1 MQLTIDLEQDL
12 YTAAERLARQEQ
24 SSVSTVINKLLR
36 RTVPDT
42 MPPTPSVSKLTNAEL
57 DYQIVPSKG
66 SRPFG
71 PEEVARLEE
80 EDDER

>member
-12 YTAAERLARQEQ
+12 YSAAERLARQEQ

-36 RTVPDT
+36 RVVPSAINSS
-42 MPPTPSVSKLTNAEL
+42 PPSPKLTNAEL
-57 DYQIVPSKG
+57 DYQLLPSKG

-71 PEEVARLEE
+71 PEDVARLEE
-80 EDDER
+80 DDFR

>member
-12 YTAAERLARQEQ
+12 YTTAERLARQEQ

-36 RTVPDT
+36 RAVPGS
-42 MPPTPSVSKLTNAEL
+42 PPSQPTSAKLTNAEL
-57 DYQIVPSKG
+57 EYQVLPSKG

-71 PEEVARLEE
+71 PEEVARLDE
-80 EDDER
+80 EDDHR